1 MLSMSYLKRAV
12 HGTLWVM
19 LFHIAASVVSYVN
32 RIVLARN
39 MTPSEY
45 GVFYSVF
52 TFVTFFL
59 FFRELGLLQ
68 ALSKFIPEYKLQGR
82 NDFIKSAIVSTT
94 LMQLAGS
101 VVFSVVFYSAAGY
114 LAQHYFRAAAA
125 DFYLKFLI
133 IYFLASIIFRTMKSV
148 LQGFQSMFWFA
159 SSEFVKN
166 IVTLLL
172 TLVFF
177 YLGFGVMTPLYAFVL
192 VFPIMIVLYAIPTLR
207 SFNLFVHRMSEFK
220 KISTQLFLFSTPV
233 FLSSVATKIIG
244 YIDTLILTYYRT
256 SAEVGIYNVVLPTA
270 VIFLFIGQGISATIF
285 PMSSELWA
293 RNEKKKLAEGLQLI
307 YRYVFLLAIPVI
319 GTVFIYS
326 RLFITS
332 FFGTAYA
339 DGAIALQILLFG
351 VLFYTVSLINENIVS
366 GIGKPQIIMNI
377 IVAAAIVNIV
387 LNFILIPLFG
397 INGAAIATMVSY
409 VMMFAFTTIRAAR
422 FTEMQLPFYEWG
434 KLLVPTIV
442 FFAVQYLSIFFFSA
456 HWTTAFVTS
465 VVAGLAYLSIALA
478 LRLFSVGEIKKL
490 LVRLTH

>member
-1 MLSMSYLKRAV
+1 
-12 HGTLWVM
+12 
-19 LFHIAASVVSYVN
+19 
-32 RIVLARN
+32 
-39 MTPSEY
+39 
-45 GVFYSVF
+45 
-52 TFVTFFL
+52 
-59 FFRELGLLQ
+59 
-68 ALSKFIPEYKLQGR
+68 
-82 NDFIKSAIVSTT
+82 
-94 LMQLAGS
+94 
-101 VVFSVVFYSAAGY
+101 
-114 LAQHYFRAAAA
+114 
-125 DFYLKFLI
+125 
-133 IYFLASIIFRTMKSV
+133 
-148 LQGFQSMFWFA
+148 
-159 SSEFVKN
+159 
-166 IVTLLL
+166 
-172 TLVFF
+172 
-177 YLGFGVMTPLYAFVL
+177 
-192 VFPIMIVLYAIPTLR
+192 
-207 SFNLFVHRMSEFK
+207 
-220 KISTQLFLFSTPV
+220 
-233 FLSSVATKIIG
+233 
-244 YIDTLILTYYRT
+244 
-256 SAEVGIYNVVLPTA
+256 
-270 VIFLFIGQGISATIF
+270 
-285 PMSSELWA
+285 
-293 RNEKKKLAEGLQLI
+293 
-307 YRYVFLLAIPVI
+307 
-319 GTVFIYS
+319 VFIYS